1 MIALRNEEGF
11 SITEILVAITLF
23 SILSVS
29 FYQVMFSGVN
39 AGDTSQNV
47 ARISEEARLGF
58 NRMLRDTRETGGH
71 CFSAGGGLCGLVS
84 ATPTSYSVEIDFD
97 GDATVDYT
105 DNEFVQYI
113 YDVDDDTIS
122 IAALNADGSVRS
134 GPEVLVAGVEP
145 VGGQDVF
152 SYSSNYLQYDY
163 DPIDG
168 VTTWQEIDDPPSG
181 VSGLGDRDGCLDQP
195 GLCGANNFRE
205 MALISSVTY
214 AFVVNVGG
222 RETEFFGEA
231 SMRNR
236 RFAIE

>member
-1 MIALRNEEGF
+1 MTATRNESGF
-11 SITEILVAITLF
+11 TLVEVLVAITLF
-23 SILSVS
+23 SILSVG

-71 CFSAGGGLCGLVS
+71 CFDAGGGLCGLVT

-97 GDATVDYT
+97 GNSVVDYA
-105 DNEFVQYI
+105 DNEFLRFS
-113 YDVDDDTIS
+113 YDAAAETIT
-122 IAALNADGSVRS
+122 IASLNADGTVRT

-145 VGGQDVF
+145 IGTQDVF

-163 DPIDG
+163 NPVDG
-168 VTTWQEIDDPPSG
+168 VTTWQEIDTPPTG
-181 VSGLGDRDGCLDQP
+181 VNGVGDRDGCLDQA
-195 GLCGANNFRE
+195 GLCGANNYRE
-205 MALISSVTY
+205 MFYISSVTY
-214 AFVVNVGG
+214 AFNVAAGG
-222 RETEFFGEA
+222 RDTNFYGEA

-236 RFAIE
+236 RFAGA